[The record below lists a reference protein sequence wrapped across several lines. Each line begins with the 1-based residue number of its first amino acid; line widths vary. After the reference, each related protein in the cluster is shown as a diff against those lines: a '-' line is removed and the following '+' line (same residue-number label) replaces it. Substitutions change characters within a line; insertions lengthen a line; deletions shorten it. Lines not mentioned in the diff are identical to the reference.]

1 MKSRVTSAEGKGT
14 QELHIMTILNIRA
27 GSGHTCSN
35 VSLIKESRKLEL
47 FQFCMLVCV
56 HKTLEILP
64 FSFYMM
70 VIRCYTNG
78 GNVLVTT

>member
-1 MKSRVTSAEGKGT
+1 MKSRVNSAEGKGT

-27 GSGHTCSN
+27 GSGRTCSN
-35 VSLIKESRKLEL
+35 VSLIKESKNWNC
-47 FQFCMLVCV
+47 FNFACFCV

-70 VIRCYTNG
+70 VIRYYTSG